1 MRVCACVCVRRKK
14 NPAAIS
20 SHPVSLKRKKKKKKK
35 TKQREKKKKNTPRI
49 MKYSHI
55 RCPSGCQTR
64 TLDEFLRN
72 SSQNT
77 RGTQARPLS
86 RSVSALLCFIYCYL
100 LLEDRKRRS
109 ATERSPGILSAVKM
123 CAHLVMR
130 GAFRQLPLTDRHIQL
145 PFRPLLY
152 STPPTS
158 VTLTVKAHL
167 SIRCSNCS
175 LGWLSFQRRPGCPA
189 PPPRPPSPA
198 THPTLPAHIRE
209 TNPSVLCVN
218 TRAAGLET
226 CVRARE

>member
-1 MRVCACVCVRRKK
+1 
-14 NPAAIS
+14 
-20 SHPVSLKRKKKKKKK
+20 
-35 TKQREKKKKNTPRI
+35 

-55 RCPSGCQTR
+55 RCPSDCQTR

-100 LLEDRKRRS
+100 LLEDTKKKRS

-175 LGWLSFQRRPGCPA
+175 LGWLSFQRRPDCPA
-189 PPPRPPSPA
+189 PPFSLPPSLSRNPPHPPRTYPGDETPA
-198 THPTLPAHIRE
+198 SCA
-209 TNPSVLCVN
+209 
-218 TRAAGLET
+218 
-226 CVRARE
+226 